1 MKKFYMT
8 MVAMLCGV
16 AAMAQNKL
24 YVPEVTLKAGDKGV
38 IEICMENASSTVQTI
53 SFKLKTVTGI
63 KLTTKAAD
71 FTMVEDRLDLETA
84 KVAAKVYA
92 KKQFDNG
99 DMDEGEYN
107 DRCEE
112 VDGFSYTELFE
123 VKKTGS
129 TYSFGAIAD
138 AAAYKNEGGEMVF
151 TAFKGNDGALLT
163 CPISVNA
170 DVEDGAYELQLQEV
184 LIGEPDGLIVRNIA
198 SEETAIIKVNVGDGT
213 GINDIKAADSK
224 APVYNLAGQRVN
236 KAQKGVFIQ
245 NGKKVAVK

>member
-84 KVAAKVYA
+84 KVAAKAYA
-92 KKQFDNG
+92 KKQLDNQE
-99 DMDEGEYN
+99 MDEDEYEA
-107 DRCEE
+107 RLEE
-112 VDGFSYTELFE
+112 IDGFSYTDLFE

-129 TYSFGAIAD
+129 TYSLGTIAD
-138 AAAYKNEGGEMVF
+138 AASYKNESGEMVF
-151 TAFKGNDGALLT
+151 TAFKGNDGALLK
-163 CPISVNA
+163 CPISVSA
-170 DVEDGAYELQLQEV
+170 DVEDGVYELQLQEV
-184 LIGEPDGLIVRNIA
+184 LVGEPDGLIVRNIA
-198 SEETAIIKVNVGDGT
+198 SEETAIIKVTVGDGT
-213 GINDIKAADSK
+213 GINSINADDVN
-224 APVYNLAGQRVN
+224 APVYNVAGQRVS
-236 KAQKGVFIQ
+236 KTQKGVYIQ